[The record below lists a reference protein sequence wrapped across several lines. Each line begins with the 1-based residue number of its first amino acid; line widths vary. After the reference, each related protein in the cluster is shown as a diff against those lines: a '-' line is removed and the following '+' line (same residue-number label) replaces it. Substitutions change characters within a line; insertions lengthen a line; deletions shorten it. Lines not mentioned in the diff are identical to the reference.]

1 MSNPLTS
8 EKSTFITDASGTQ
21 RMYIYLFPSGL
32 LVLSMRPGYLGH
44 SSTWSFSQWVFNTIK
59 DHLGEPKSP
68 GILTSFDAS
77 AYELEWGNCRE
88 PALSDTSDLPP
99 ADYAIYLTN
108 TVIFHIGHFFYL
120 FDEAGFIRELY
131 EFYEKPSEKM
141 RTSKMW
147 YIQFLLVLAFGKAFL
162 ERPAKSSAPPG
173 SKYFIQAMNL
183 LPNTEAMYREPI
195 LAIETLC
202 MVSLYLQSVD
212 MRRSAYSYV
221 RAQAILPSLA

>member
-1 MSNPLTS
+1 M
-8 EKSTFITDASGTQ
+8 
-21 RMYIYLFPSGL
+21 
-32 LVLSMRPGYLGH
+32 LSRRPGYLGH

-68 GILTSFDAS
+68 GILISFDAS

-88 PALSDTSDLPP
+88 PALSDTSGLPSV
-99 ADYAIYLTN
+99 DYAIYLTN
-108 TVIFHIGHFFYL
+108 TVIFHIGHLFYL

-131 EFYEKPSEKM
+131 EFHEKPSEKV

-147 YIQFLLVLAFGKAFL
+147 YIQYLLILAFGKAFL
-162 ERPAKSSAPPG
+162 ERPAKSTAPPG

-195 LAIETLC
+195 LAIEILC

-221 RAQAILPSLA
+221 RTPAIFPCLA